1 MKKKIYSLKTIIRK
15 ILSVVKNRIILR
27 SILIQLMPEKHIYGQ
42 KMGLLKFDS
51 IKKKEIIDFLSKIEE
66 KKINDIVVSKISE
79 SVFHLYKK

>member
-1 MKKKIYSLKTIIRK
+1 M
-15 ILSVVKNRIILR
+15 
-27 SILIQLMPEKHIYGQ
+27 MPEKHIYGQ

-51 IKKKEIIDFLSKIEE
+51 IKKKEIIDFLSKVEE